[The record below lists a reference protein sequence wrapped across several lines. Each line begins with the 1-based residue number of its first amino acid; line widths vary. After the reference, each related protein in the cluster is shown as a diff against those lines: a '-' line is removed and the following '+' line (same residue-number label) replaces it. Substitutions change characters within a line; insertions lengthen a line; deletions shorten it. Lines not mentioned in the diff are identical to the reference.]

1 MYIYGRRLILI
12 RFSNILITPN
22 ATMLHCILNFA
33 IDNSIKTLDLKV
45 QTCFKE
51 IDMYIDV
58 ICHIV
63 IYYI

>member
-1 MYIYGRRLILI
+1 
-12 RFSNILITPN
+12 
-22 ATMLHCILNFA
+22 MLLCYTVSLNFA

-51 IDMYIDV
+51 IDMYIDL

-63 IYYI
+63 MYYI

>member
-1 MYIYGRRLILI
+1 
-12 RFSNILITPN
+12 
-22 ATMLHCILNFA
+22 MLVCYTVSLNFA
-33 IDNSIKTLDLKV
+33 TDNSIKTLDLKV

-63 IYYI
+63 MYYI